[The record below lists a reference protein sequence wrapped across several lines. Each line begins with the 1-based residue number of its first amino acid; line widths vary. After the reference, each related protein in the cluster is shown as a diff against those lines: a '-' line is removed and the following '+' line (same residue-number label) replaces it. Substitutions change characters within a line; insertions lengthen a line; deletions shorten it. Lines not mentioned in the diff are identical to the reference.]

1 MNVEIHK
8 MIFLSTYEI
17 YFFLNY
23 FKFYFEN
30 RSKDNP
36 IIFDCNLSDS
46 NFFELNFMIFL
57 LANSFRMIGSIKL
70 VKEKQILE
78 KKREKNQYLIIFPVV
93 S

>member
-1 MNVEIHK
+1 M
-8 MIFLSTYEI
+8 
-17 YFFLNY
+17 
-23 FKFYFEN
+23 
-30 RSKDNP
+30 P
-36 IIFDCNLSDS
+36 IIFDCNLSVS
-46 NFFELNFMIFL
+46 NFVELNFMIFL